1 MKLIRSATLLLITVG
16 ARVPVFSQDAK
27 RLWLGVAIGA
37 PLTGDFQS
45 SSLPILTYT
54 GAVKR
59 SFDFPFVAGITVET
73 RIAEHLSVEVDG
85 LYRRLRYQDDPSVV
99 VTWQLPVLA
108 KYTLSS
114 RRAKPFA
121 EGGPSVRT
129 AGNLN
134 SSNPSHYG
142 ITAGAGVEVRLT
154 RFRIVPTIRYTHWA
168 ADGPART
175 SPPTLTR
182 QNQLE
187 LLIGFSF

>member
-1 MKLIRSATLLLITVG
+1 MKLIRCSILLLLALGVW
-16 ARVPVFSQDAK
+16 VPVFAQTLK
-27 RLWLGVAIGA
+27 GLWLGVVVGV

-45 SSLPILTYT
+45 SSLPILPYT
-54 GAVKR
+54 GEVKR
-59 SFDFPFVAGITVET
+59 SFDFPFVAGLTVET
-73 RIAEHLSVEVDG
+73 PIGEHLSAEVNG
-85 LYRRLRYQDDPSVV
+85 LYRRLRYQTDPSVV

-114 RRAKPFA
+114 RRARPFV
-121 EGGPSVRT
+121 EGGPSFRA

-142 ITAGAGVEVRLT
+142 ITVGAGAEVPLI
-154 RFRIVPTIRYTHWA
+154 RFKINPTIRYTHWA

-182 QNQLE
+182 QNQVE
-187 LLIGFSF
+187 LLVGFSF